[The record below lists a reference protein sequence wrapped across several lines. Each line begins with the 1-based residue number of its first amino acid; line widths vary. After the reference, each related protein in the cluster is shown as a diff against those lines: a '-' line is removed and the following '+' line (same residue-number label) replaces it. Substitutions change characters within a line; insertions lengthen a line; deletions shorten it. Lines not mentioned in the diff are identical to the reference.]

1 MYKIN
6 ELSSLFDVSTNTIR
20 RYEDYG
26 YISPSRDDE
35 NNYRHYSE
43 EDIDKLVYISK
54 SRGFGFSHTDISDMT
69 KASIRY
75 SMNNGTWGLKVNG
88 SVFEYFKRILVI
100 LDILQLFNDLPLC
113 GGKGASLPAP
123 YD

>member
-1 MYKIN
+1 MGKK
-6 ELSSLFDVSTNTIR
+6 ETP
-20 RYEDYG
+20 
-26 YISPSRDDE
+26 PSRGMALLWTLRE
-35 NNYRHYSE
+35 SGM
-43 EDIDKLVYISK
+43 SK
-54 SRGFGFSHTDISDMT
+54 SFLRIEMSRMRGISMRAMNTDMT

-88 SVFEYFKRILVI
+88 SLFEYFKRILVI